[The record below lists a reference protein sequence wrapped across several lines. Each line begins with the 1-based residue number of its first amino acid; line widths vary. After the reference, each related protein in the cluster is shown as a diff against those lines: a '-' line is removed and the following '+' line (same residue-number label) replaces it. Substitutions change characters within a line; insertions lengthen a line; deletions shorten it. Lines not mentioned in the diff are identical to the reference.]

1 VDCPGGVRSQT
12 PQGCLSDRYTKT
24 MNSAFLEYY
33 RCPESLA
40 SFGLSGPLS
49 ENEGYFRFG
58 SDAICYGQCSSGFRA
73 NHTTGE
79 LYDARADVATDG
91 PTLHLPFSLSD
102 IVANLRYERYTSC
115 SNGIGGS
122 KAFLRKLYYLVRPFL
137 TVSTRKH
144 FQRIALRDWKN
155 IDFPEWPVD
164 ATVERILE
172 QLLTLLLKARCL
184 DRIPFIWFWPHGY
197 GSCAIMTHDVEALPG
212 RDFCSQLMDLDNAY
226 AIKSSFQIV
235 PEERYA
241 VSQPFLDEFRRR
253 GFEINVHDLNHDGHL
268 FSDWDQF
275 LCRAERINRYG
286 RAYEAA
292 GFRSAVLYRKL
303 DWYGALDF
311 SYDMSVPSIG
321 HLEAQRGGCCSIMP
335 FFIGEILELP
345 VTTTQDYSLFHVLNQ
360 YSTDLWKRQ
369 IAGIMEKHGL
379 ASFIVHPD
387 YLMEPRARDTY
398 KSLLVYL
405 ANLRSEGKIWI
416 ALPREVNQWWRA
428 RSQMKLL
435 YRENNWVIEGP
446 EAHKARIAYAIL
458 DGDRLAYELC

>member
-1 VDCPGGVRSQT
+1 
-12 PQGCLSDRYTKT
+12 

-58 SDAICYGQCSSGFRA
+58 SNAICYGQCSSGFRA

-91 PTLHLPFSLSD
+91 PTLQLPFSLSD
-102 IVANLRYERYTSC
+102 IVANLRYERYTSR

-212 RDFCSQLMDLDNAY
+212 RDFCSQLMDWDDAY